1 MNHQHHAVTNTI
13 STKEQF
19 NALMAEAEAE
29 VFVGEFGS
37 DEQLEARISREYSN
51 NYGGCYC

>member
-1 MNHQHHAVTNTI
+1 MNHQHHAVMNTI

-29 VFVGEFGS
+29 AVIGEFGS
-37 DEQLEARISREYSN
+37 DERLEARISREYGDST
-51 NYGGCYC
+51 GGCYC